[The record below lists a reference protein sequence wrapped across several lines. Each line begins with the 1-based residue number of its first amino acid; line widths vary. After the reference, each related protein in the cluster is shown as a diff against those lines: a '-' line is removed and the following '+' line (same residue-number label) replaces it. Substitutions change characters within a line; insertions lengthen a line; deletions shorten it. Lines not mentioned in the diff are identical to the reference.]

1 MPNAKPVGLSDGELK
16 GFSMIR
22 GVEPRVFKAVLVNRF
37 YKQLEMSVKLVD
49 ISGQVKTSPDKLNRG
64 SHTFRSLTDK
74 YQIV

>member
-1 MPNAKPVGLSDGELK
+1 
-16 GFSMIR
+16 MIR
-22 GVEPRVFKAVLVNRF
+22 VFELRVFKAVLLNRF

-49 ISGQVKTSPDKLNRG
+49 ISGQVKTYPDKVKRG